1 MSHWNLHVT
10 IGNKDKKI
18 VRGVVT
24 NARSKMA
31 FVKCKTRRRQEL
43 FS

>member
-24 NARSKMA
+24 LVAKWHLLSAK
-31 FVKCKTRRRQEL
+31 
-43 FS
+43 